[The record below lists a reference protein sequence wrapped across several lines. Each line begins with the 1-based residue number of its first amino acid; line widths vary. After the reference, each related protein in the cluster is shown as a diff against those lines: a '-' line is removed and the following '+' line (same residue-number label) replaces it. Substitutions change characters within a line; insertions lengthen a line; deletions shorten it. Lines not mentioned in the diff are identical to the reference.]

1 MVTAAAAPS
10 PLLAIASAVAQAH
23 WRRRPQNKSRAAS
36 PCLRQPAC
44 NGARAEQ
51 PLWWCRGLLSAQFSP
66 AAAAAPSPLLATA
79 VAVAQAHW
87 RRRPQ
92 KKSRAASPCLLQPA
106 CNGTRAEQPS
116 FPRLAQWPMAVRL
129 RYPSHAATSSWFMSL
144 PSARTESM
152 NLRYTPSRARSP
164 PSCTSHEL

>member
-1 MVTAAAAPS
+1 MGDDNTS
-10 PLLAIASAVAQAH
+10 PPLATASAVAQAH

-79 VAVAQAHW
+79 SAVAQAHW

-92 KKSRAASPCLLQPA
+92 NKSRAASPCLRKPA
-106 CNGTRAEQPS
+106 CNGARAEQPLWWCRGLLS
-116 FPRLAQWPMAVRL
+116 AQFVASAACASASGLELHQFRLRLDEKNAHTVWHKAPRLLEHFPVA
-129 RYPSHAATSSWFMSL
+129 
-144 PSARTESM
+144 
-152 NLRYTPSRARSP
+152 
-164 PSCTSHEL
+164 